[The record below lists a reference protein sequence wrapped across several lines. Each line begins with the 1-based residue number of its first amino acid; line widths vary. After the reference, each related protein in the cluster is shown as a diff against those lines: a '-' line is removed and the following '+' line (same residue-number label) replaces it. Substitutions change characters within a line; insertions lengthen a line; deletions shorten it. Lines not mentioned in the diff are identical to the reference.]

1 MWCHDNFRGV
11 GAGLTA
17 GRIAMEAPYV
27 SDRAADLPRS
37 LWAAV
42 TPEVPTRPSLD
53 GDRRYDVAIVGAGFM
68 GLSAALHLAASGAR
82 VGVFEAARAGWGA
95 SGRNNGLIAPGLKRD
110 PAEVRRILG
119 RERAERL
126 LLLAGEAP
134 DELFALIRDHSID
147 CDANNRGWI
156 QAAHSPAAVAQIECR
171 VRDWKELGADVA
183 MIPADDVAERLGT
196 GFYFG
201 ASIDRRGGSLN
212 PLACARGL
220 ARVAIEAGADLF
232 EGTPV
237 SGVHRAGAHWQLT
250 TPAASVVADAV
261 LCCTN
266 AYNREIGELNAAVLP
281 LRTAQVASAPLAEK
295 HWRSVLPQ
303 GESASDTQRLLTS
316 FRITSD
322 KRLIM
327 GGASATAGDEHR
339 GLMRHLHRAARR
351 RFPQLGDID
360 WQFFWSGYLA
370 LTHDHLPHIF
380 KPAEGFYAGIACN
393 GRGIAMAIATGK
405 RLAGIVSTGSEL
417 ECELPI
423 TRTKRVFGY
432 SLRHPGVF
440 AGVLL
445 NRFLDR
451 VEHRRVNMA

>member
-1 MWCHDNFRGV
+1 
-11 GAGLTA
+11 
-17 GRIAMEAPYV
+17 MEAPYV

-42 TPEVPTRPSLD
+42 TPEAPARPPLNCDHS
-53 GDRRYDVAIVGAGFM
+53 YDVAIVGAGFM
-68 GLSAALHLAASGAR
+68 GLSAALHVAGSGAR
-82 VGVFEAARAGWGA
+82 VGVLEAARIGWGA
-95 SGRNNGLIAPGLKRD
+95 SGRNNGLVAPGLKRD
-110 PAEVRRILG
+110 PADVRRILG
-119 RERAERL
+119 DERAERL
-126 LLLAGEAP
+126 LRLAGDAP
-134 DELFALIRDHSID
+134 GELFALIEDHSIE

-156 QAAHSPAAVAQIECR
+156 QAAHSPSAVAEIECR
-171 VRDWKELGADVA
+171 VRDWRDLGADVS
-183 MIPADDVAERLGT
+183 MISSDELGARLGT
-196 GFYFG
+196 DFYFG

-212 PLACARGL
+212 PLAYARGL
-220 ARVAIEAGADLF
+220 ARAALEAGTDLF

-237 SGVHRAGAHWQLT
+237 SGIDRAGSRWKLA
-250 TPAASVVADAV
+250 TPGGSILAEAV

-266 AYNREIGELNAAVLP
+266 AYNREIAELNAAVLP

-295 HWRSVLPQ
+295 QWRSILPH

-316 FRITSD
+316 FRITAD
-322 KRLIM
+322 KRLVM

-339 GLMRHLHRAARR
+339 GLMRHLHRAARN

-370 LTHDHLPHIF
+370 LTHDHLPQIF
-380 KPAEGFYAGIACN
+380 KLADNFYAGIACN
-393 GRGIAMAIATGK
+393 GRGIAMATATG
-405 RLAGIVSTGSEL
+405 RQLAEIVLTGSEQ

-423 TRTKRVFGY
+423 TGTKRVFGY
-432 SLRHPGVF
+432 SFRHPGVF

-451 VEHRRVNMA
+451 AGRRQVKTV